1 MQAGVS
7 TACMYPELTEEV
19 LYNYAVN
26 GISHVEIFFNSD
38 CELKP
43 AFIVNLKE
51 IMERYEMTCRSIHPF
66 ACPIEP
72 MMLFSRYERRVTDM
86 LEYYKKFFEAGQ
98 RLGAEFFVLH
108 GNMLATPVS
117 PECYCERYEKL
128 LQLGKRYQVTVLQE
142 NVSRCQAGSLRF
154 MREMSR
160 ILGNEVKF
168 VLDIKQAVR
177 ANEIPMNIL
186 HMLGS
191 HIAHVHMS
199 DHTEQKNCLLLGTG
213 SFRIRN
219 FLETLY
225 TYNPDCSVIL
235 ELYRENFRGISDL
248 VSNYRMLER
257 MISGIE
263 KKAVSLQN

>member
-38 CELKP
+38 CELNP
-43 AFIVNLKE
+43 AFVANLRE
-51 IMERYEMTCRSIHPF
+51 IMNRYDMTCRSIHPF

-72 MMLFSRYERRVTDM
+72 MMLFSQYGRRITDM
-86 LEYYKKFFEAGQ
+86 LDYYQKFFEAGQ

-108 GNMLATPVS
+108 GNFNATAVT
-117 PECYCERYEKL
+117 PECYCERCLKL
-128 LQLGKRYQVTVLQE
+128 METAEPYQITVAQE
-142 NVSRCQAGSLRF
+142 NVSRCQSGSLRF
-154 MREMSR
+154 LREMNR
-160 ILGNEVKF
+160 LLGSKAKF

-177 ANEIPMNIL
+177 AEESPVNIL

-191 HIAHVHMS
+191 HVAHVHIS
-199 DHTEQKNCLLLGTG
+199 DHSEKGDCLLLGTG
-213 SFRIRN
+213 NFRIRS
-219 FLETLY
+219 FLEILY
-225 TYNPDCSVIL
+225 GYNPDCSVML

-248 VSNYRMLER
+248 ISNYRMLDR

-263 KKAVSLQN
+263 KNAASS

>member
-38 CELKP
+38 CEIHP
-43 AFIVNLKE
+43 AFVANLKE
-51 IMERYEMTCRSIHPF
+51 IMNRYDMTCRSIHPY

-72 MMLFSRYERRVTDM
+72 MMLFSQYERRVTDM
-86 LEYYKKFFEAGQ
+86 LDYYQKFFEAGQ

-108 GNMLATPVS
+108 GNDKGSDIS
-117 PECYCERYEKL
+117 PEFYCERYFRLVETAKPY
-128 LQLGKRYQVTVLQE
+128 GITIAQE

-154 MREMSR
+154 LREMNR
-160 ILGNEVKF
+160 ILGSEARF

-177 ANEIPMNIL
+177 AGESPVNLL

-199 DHTEQKNCLLLGTG
+199 DHSEKGDCLLLGTG
-213 SFRIRN
+213 EFRIRS
-219 FLETLY
+219 FLEILY
-225 TYNPDCSVIL
+225 NYNPDCSVIL
-235 ELYRENFRGISDL
+235 ELYRNNFRNISDL
-248 VSNYRMLER
+248 IGNYRMLGR
-257 MISGIE
+257 IIAGIE
-263 KKAVSLQN
+263 KNAESS

>member
-38 CELKP
+38 CELHP
-43 AFIVNLKE
+43 AFVANLKE
-51 IMERYEMTCRSIHPF
+51 IMNRYDMTCRSVHPF

-72 MMLFSRYERRVTDM
+72 MMLFSQYERRVSDM
-86 LEYYKKFFEAGQ
+86 LDYYKKTFEAAQ
-98 RLGAEFFVLH
+98 MLDAEFFVLH
-108 GNMLATPVS
+108 GNYHITAVE
-117 PECYCERYEKL
+117 PELYCERFLKL
-128 LQLGKRYQVTVLQE
+128 VETAEPYHVTVAQE

-154 MREMSR
+154 MREMSKL
-160 ILGNEVKF
+160 LGNRAKF

-177 ANEIPMNIL
+177 AGESPINVL

-191 HIAHVHMS
+191 HIAHVHIS
-199 DHTEQKNCLLLGTG
+199 DHSDKGDCLLLGTG
-213 SFRIRN
+213 DFRIRS
-219 FLETLY
+219 FLEILY
-225 TYNPDCSVIL
+225 SYNPDCSVML
-235 ELYRENFRGISDL
+235 ELYRNNFRNISDL
-248 VSNYRMLER
+248 IGNYRMLGR

-263 KKAVSLQN
+263 KKALSP